1 MMHEPAQ
8 GYPSLYRLGKQG
20 RLADPDANKYPLL
33 AQQLL
38 IRCQ

>member
-1 MMHEPAQ
+1 MMREPAQ
-8 GYPSLYRLGKQG
+8 GYPLLYRPGKHG

-33 AQQLL
+33 SQQLL